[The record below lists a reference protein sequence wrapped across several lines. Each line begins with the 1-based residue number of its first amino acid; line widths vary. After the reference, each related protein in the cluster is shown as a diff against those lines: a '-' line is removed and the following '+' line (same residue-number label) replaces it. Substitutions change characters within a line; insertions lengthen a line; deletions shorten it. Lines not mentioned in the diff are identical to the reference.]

1 MTDSSTTFT
10 GSLKTDVKLNSSRLY
25 RIWIYCRRYIVNKI
39 NRYRLSLLIN
49 SLKNEKHVP
58 RNLKCPQHQ
67 RGLSEQKQPEEP
79 MVALTYAVLKPR
91 AVVVKLP
98 DTAAAIFTMFGPYGL
113 LK

>member
-1 MTDSSTTFT
+1 M
-10 GSLKTDVKLNSSRLY
+10 
-25 RIWIYCRRYIVNKI
+25 
-39 NRYRLSLLIN
+39 IN
-49 SLKNEKHVP
+49 SLKNGFKKKNYVP